1 MKTFKFLVL
10 LAIVFSVNSCS
21 TSYITSTWKSP
32 DLTPASFK
40 NIMVVGIIKEADRSI
55 REKMEVHLVSDLKSI
70 GYTAFSAYEVYGP
83 KAFEA
88 MDEKQVTEFLAK
100 ENIDAVL
107 TVVLLDKE
115 KERYYVP
122 ERIVYSPYVTIHNR
136 FWGYYRSIYTRIET
150 PGYYQEETKYF
161 WESNLYDLNINKLIY
176 SVQTQ
181 SFDPSSIEVLAR
193 EYGQKILQSMQQNK
207 ILVTPAQKDVKEG
220 KAI

>member
-1 MKTFKFLVL
+1 M
-10 LAIVFSVNSCS
+10 IVFLSNSCS

-32 DLTPASFK
+32 DLTPAAFK

-55 REKMEVHLVSDLKSI
+55 REKMEVHLVSDLKSM

-88 MDEKQVTEFLAK
+88 MEEKQVTEFLAK
-100 ENIDAVL
+100 DGIDAVL
-107 TVVLLDKE
+107 TIVLLDKE

-122 ERIVYSPYVTIHNR
+122 ERVVYSPYVTYHNR
-136 FWGYYRSIYTRIET
+136 FWSYYRSIYTRIET

-181 SFDPSSIEVLAR
+181 SFDPASVESLAR
-193 EYGQKILQSMQQNK
+193 EYSQKILQSMTQNK
-207 ILVTPAQKDVKEG
+207 ILVLPAAKDLKPA